1 MSSVTFAK
9 GFLSS
14 FMSYL
19 TGVSRQAES
28 GRAIVYLFPRR
39 RGQGSEKFPAP
50 ESFIGEQGVEIRFLW
65 PQAQCPVF
73 NTMRAKSLWSCPTLC
88 DLMGCS
94 PPSSSV
100 HGIIQASILRWVA
113 MPSSRRSSR
122 PRDQTCISCSSCIA
136 GRFFTAEPPGKPS
149 PIP

>member
-14 FMSYL
+14 FTSYL
-19 TGVSRQAES
+19 TGGSRQAES
-28 GRAIVYLFPRR
+28 GRAIVYLFPQR
-39 RGQGSEKFPAP
+39 RGRRSEKFPAP
-50 ESFIGEQGVEIRFLW
+50 ESFIGEPGVEIRFPW

-88 DLMGCS
+88 DPMGCS

-100 HGIIQASILRWVA
+100 HGIIQASILQWVA

-122 PRDQTCISCSSCIA
+122 PRDQTCISCSFCIA
-136 GRFFTAEPPGKPS
+136 GRFFIAEPPGKPS